1 MYAFVLL
8 SPQTLHESPDW
19 RHLKSD
25 GSHPCSQKADCTDTA
40 FGLNIPAQS
49 KVRTFLAVFTF
60 CPLCLFLVACLCDL
74 HCSAT
79 SSWEPETYYF
89 VVTWIFHVMGRICQ
103 RLSGWYDYLW
113 LSQIHLNKADGN
125 PYKPFY
131 DYSIP
136 YEPFLEMFRDQ
147 YQTWEARS
155 PMFTY
160 EALAV
165 AWKLYLPGV
174 FFLLGAGGWA
184 PSFKGIGSQVDG
196 IMWTLWFV
204 ILMWKYDT
212 WSQTTGQIMKVCT
225 SYVL

>member
-1 MYAFVLL
+1 MLL
-8 SPQTLHESPDW
+8 FCCPRKPSMNLPTDDIWSRTVHTHAVRKLTAQTRRLAS
-19 RHLKSD
+19 
-25 GSHPCSQKADCTDTA
+25 
-40 FGLNIPAQS
+40 
-49 KVRTFLAVFTF
+49 TFLRNQKYGHSWPFSLSARFVYSW
-60 CPLCLFLVACLCDL
+60 LLVCAIFIV
-74 HCSAT
+74 SAT

-89 VVTWIFHVMGRICQ
+89 VVTWIFHVMGRISQ

-136 YEPFLEMFRDQ
+136 YEPFLEMFQDQ

-155 PMFTY
+155 PMFIY

-196 IMWTLWFV
+196 IMWTLWYV